1 MEEYELVDINGNK
14 TGKILTHNEISK
26 IDFTKYAFIMA
37 LTKYINGKKWR

>member
-26 IDFTKYAFIMA
+26 IDLTKYAFIMA
-37 LTKYINGKKWR
+37 LTKYINDKKWR